1 MSSLT
6 MKERP
11 VLERPYEKLELY
23 GAKSLTNAELLAI
36 ILKTGT
42 RTETALDVAQR
53 LLIECVGD
61 DGGFT
66 FANVSLEELKTI
78 NGIGRVKAI
87 TLKAVFELACRFNM
101 SEKDKVFLGKTSLL
115 AGYIV
120 SKLANEKQ
128 EKFMVVGLDNKSRL
142 VRSDIIAIGNSNL
155 VSLSKKEVFRMP
167 IECGCTYLAIAH
179 NHPSGDPTP
188 SYDDIQTTLDL
199 INTSKLLDIK
209 LIDHIIVGNGKYISF
224 KKDKF
229 MY

>member
-11 VLERPYEKLELY
+11 VSERPYEKLELY
-23 GAKSLTNAELLAI
+23 GEKSLTNAELLAI
-36 ILKTGT
+36 VLKTGT

-53 LLIECVGD
+53 LLVECIGEEN
-61 DGGFT
+61 GLT
-66 FANVSLEELKTI
+66 FANISLNELKAI

-87 TLKAVFELACRFNM
+87 TIKAVFELACRFNM
-101 SEKDKVFLGKTSLL
+101 SEQDKIFLGRTTLL
-115 AGYIV
+115 AQFIM

-128 EKFMVVGLDNKSRL
+128 EKFMVVGLDTKCRL
-142 VRSDIIAIGNSNL
+142 IRSDIIAIEKLNL
-155 VSLSKKEVFRMP
+155 ISLSERDIFRMP
-167 IECGCTYLAIAH
+167 LECGCAYLAIAH

-199 INTSKLLDIK
+199 INVSKLLDIK
-209 LIDHIIVGNGKYISF
+209 LIDHIIVGNGRYISF